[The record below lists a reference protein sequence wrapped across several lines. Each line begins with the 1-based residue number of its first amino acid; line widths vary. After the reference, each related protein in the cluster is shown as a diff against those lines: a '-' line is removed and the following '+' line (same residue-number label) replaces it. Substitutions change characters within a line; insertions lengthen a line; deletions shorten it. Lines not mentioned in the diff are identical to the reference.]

1 MRAAIAIVVGFL
13 TVPLPA
19 LGQQVIVRTSPP
31 RATLVCDGRV
41 VGITPVAV
49 NLTRVHSCTRFA
61 RDHVN
66 LTFDPTTL
74 TGVIASYRLEPVSE
88 ASDPPCN
95 TLDPQTGLLRPCLEE
110 DPPPRWAFQR
120 NRCGHVDRLTGLLE
134 ACLSDT
140 TPPNPSPPPRRQR
153 CGQVD
158 PSTGLMHVCLT
169 ESLPPPRRTRRR
181 STAPQCRAGVVFDP
195 VRALFL
201 PCF

>member
-1 MRAAIAIVVGFL
+1 
-13 TVPLPA
+13 
-19 LGQQVIVRTSPP
+19 
-31 RATLVCDGRV
+31 
-41 VGITPVAV
+41 
-49 NLTRVHSCTRFA
+49 
-61 RDHVN
+61 
-66 LTFDPTTL
+66 
-74 TGVIASYRLEPVSE
+74 
-88 ASDPPCN
+88 
-95 TLDPQTGLLRPCLEE
+95 
-110 DPPPRWAFQR
+110 
-120 NRCGHVDRLTGLLE
+120 LE